1 MNSFCEALKISCLQ
15 PTPSR
20 DGIILNTEILQVNLN
35 FTTRFG
41 TQIVAIYLTQNAQHE
56 VSLDSILNE
65 NPSELV
71 KITADVCANAC
82 CKPNLNV
89 RNIGINGI
97 DTSKIDAIDL
107 EAYYTLDPSW
117 DYALQIPVVSAVITD
132 K

>member
-35 FTTRFG
+35 FTTQFG
-41 TQIVAIYLTQNAQHE
+41 TQTVKIDLTQNAQHE